1 MDQTAQVPNVKE
13 KNQRLVAMFSV
24 LVTLLVVGIIGTFV
38 MIYLSDSTSQEGSNT
53 TATTIPTNTN
63 NQEYKPEERVTVPF
77 DYEVTEVSETTII
90 LSGDKG
96 ELQLPND
103 STVVTLYAAD
113 KSALNLSDL
122 QAGMRINLEMVPG
135 ESAWL
140 YIVE

>member
-1 MDQTAQVPNVKE
+1 
-13 KNQRLVAMFSV
+13 
-24 LVTLLVVGIIGTFV
+24 
-38 MIYLSDSTSQEGSNT
+38 MIYLSDSTSQEGNNT
-53 TATTIPTNTN
+53 TTTTIPTNNPENKT
-63 NQEYKPEERVTVPF
+63 EERVTVPF

-140 YIVE
+140 YIVQ